1 MKTLIA
7 GALTIAA
14 VTAGTALPAAAQYGG
29 YYAAPGRPIYAQP
42 RYGEPVYGR
51 RYLVERPLGPRYLDD
66 RLSSRMLSIVARDR
80 GIERID
86 RIRDGGDIYI
96 VDGVDMRGQRVRAT
110 FDAYDGTLI
119 DRRRLDGLVAEPS
132 RPNRRSTAKL
142 AEPPARTAPAVKP
155 AAPSAKP
162 AVVVPQESAPAVNAP
177 PVAAPAAPAAV
188 NPARASIPNQASRPG
203 EASAP
208 RKASN
213 APAVAATP
221 RPATGGTGS
230 AEEVA
235 KAVES
240 SKAWAVPVAPAE
252 PATGGKAD

>member
-7 GALTIAA
+7 GAFTFAA
-14 VTAGTALPAAAQYGG
+14 VTAGMALPAAAQYGG
-29 YYAAPGRPIYAQP
+29 YYEVVPGRPVYAQP

-51 RYLVERPLGPRYLDD
+51 RYLIERPLGPRYLDD

-96 VDGVDMRGQRVRAT
+96 VDGVDTRGGRVRAT

-119 DRRRLDGLVAEPS
+119 DRRRLDGMVAEPS

-142 AEPPARTAPAVKP
+142 A
-155 AAPSAKP
+155 
-162 AVVVPQESAPAVNAP
+162 AP
-177 PVAAPAAPAAV
+177 PAPAAPKAAPPSEKPEV
-188 NPARASIPNQASRPG
+188 VTPAPAPATPAAPAEAAKPAAAEKPAN
-203 EASAP
+203 ASAP
-208 RKASN
+208 APAPASGPMTPKPPASK
-213 APAVAATP
+213 APAVAETP
-221 RPATGGTGS
+221 KRPAGGTGS

-240 SKAWAVPVAPAE
+240 SKAWAVPVAPAD
-252 PATGGKAD
+252 PADAKAN